1 MHTLEP
7 EGKKSNKYSVTSNDL
22 VRKLSAAILGE
33 KVSLEMKRSP
43 AVVQWG
49 RSCVGQVGG
58 GVHKYLF

>member
-33 KVSLEMKRSP
+33 KVSLEMKHSP
-43 AVVQWG
+43 AVVQ
-49 RSCVGQVGG
+49 
-58 GVHKYLF
+58 